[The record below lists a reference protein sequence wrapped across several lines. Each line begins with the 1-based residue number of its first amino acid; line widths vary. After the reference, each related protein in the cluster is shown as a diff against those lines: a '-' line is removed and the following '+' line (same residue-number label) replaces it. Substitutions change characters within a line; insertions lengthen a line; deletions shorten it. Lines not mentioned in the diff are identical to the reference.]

1 MKQITVI
8 DYGAGN
14 LLSVCRA
21 LEACGYTVGTTS
33 DPAAAAQAEALV
45 LPGVGAFG
53 DGMVS
58 LHRRGLDEAT
68 RHAVQNGAPLL
79 GICLGMQML
88 FDESEEGGLHK
99 GLGLIPGRAVRIPDT
114 AADGSPLRVPHVGW
128 EALEGTPRGFAG
140 TALEHLGSAQ
150 VYFVHSFA
158 AQPACPDDL
167 LACARYGG
175 HAVCAAV
182 QRGKVLG
189 CQFHPEKSGPAG
201 LAILRA
207 FFG

>member
-8 DYGAGN
+8 DYDAGN

-21 LEACGYTVGTTS
+21 LEACGYTVQTTS
-33 DPAAAAQAEALV
+33 DPAAAAKAEALV

-53 DGMVS
+53 DGMAS
-58 LHRRGLDEAT
+58 LHRRGLDEAI
-68 RHAVQNGAPLL
+68 RCAVQNGAPLL

-99 GLGLIPGRAVRIPDT
+99 GLGLIPGRVLRIPNT

-128 EALEGTPRGFAG
+128 EALESTPHGFVG

-158 AQPACPDDL
+158 AHPACPDDL

-182 QRGKVLG
+182 QRGTVLG

-201 LAILRA
+201 LAILQA